1 VLGKAL
7 SAGVRGISQ
16 GIVVYAIALMLGVDM
31 NWNPLALVAVIVL
44 VILGA
49 SLFSTF
55 SLIVACLVRTRERFM
70 GIGQL
75 MTMPLFFASSAI
87 YPTSIMPGWLK
98 TLAHQPAQLRSGRFA
113 DVDASRRHQQLRALR
128 GLRGDYRRA
137 HGSSGGRFSSVPPSG
152 DIVTSVIVVSRVSK
166 RIHQYPQFNWRPQRI
181 LETWNQ
187 QQFRVGLNAIQAVA
201 AA

>member
-7 SAGVRGISQ
+7 LAGVRGISQ

-98 TLAHQPAQLRSGRFA
+98 TLARINPLSYEVDALRTLMPAGGTSNFGLFA
-113 DVDASRRHQQLRALR
+113 DFAV
-128 GLRGDYRRA
+128 
-137 HGSSGGRFSSVPPSG
+137 
-152 DIVTSVIVVSRVSK
+152 IIVV
-166 RIHQYPQFNWRPQRI
+166 
-181 LETWNQ
+181 LT
-187 QQFRVGLNAIQAVA
+187 GLVAVA
-201 AA
+201 SHLYPRAAT